1 MNRSLHNT
9 SADTESVATA
19 SAAATSHRANAGG
32 STSPHA
38 IICVERSG
46 PRTLEF
52 VRDEL
57 RRNWHS
63 TTIFSRG
70 VRFEADA
77 LPAFVALDPAAPN
90 RPLGHLTY
98 HVDHHGLEVITLA
111 ARESGRGV
119 GTALMDHAEQE
130 ARSRGA
136 TRLFLTTTN
145 DNLDALRFYQRRGM
159 HIAAVHVGMMDRYR
173 AAGEP
178 VPGVG
183 KHGIPLRDEI
193 ELEISFTTTQ
203 APPRAKAPN
212 SGA

>member
-1 MNRSLHNT
+1 MV
-9 SADTESVATA
+9 SVATA
-19 SAAATSHRANAGG
+19 SGAAASRRATAAG
-32 STSPHA
+32 STSPRTT
-38 IICVERSG
+38 ISVERSG

-52 VRDEL
+52 VRNEL
-57 RRNWHS
+57 QRNWHS

-77 LPAFVALDPAAPN
+77 LPAFVAFDPAVPDQ
-90 RPLGHLTY
+90 PLGHLTY
-98 HVDHHGLEVITLA
+98 HVDAHGLEVITLA
-111 ARESGRGV
+111 ACESGLGV
-119 GTALMDHAEQE
+119 GTALMDRAEQE

-159 HIAAVHVGMMDRYR
+159 HIAAVHAGMMDRYR

-178 VPGVG
+178 VPAIG

-193 ELEISFTTTQ
+193 ELEISLPTTQ
-203 APPRAKAPN
+203 APPRAQPPN